1 VVLAAVG
8 PVKNGALG
16 AQTTEDV
23 ARAGEYVQEAFQ
35 ARRDEDLGTYL
46 DRLERAAALR
56 PGHPELIYY
65 IAGARAL
72 TGDSEGAIAELRRI
86 ADMGLG
92 LQAEEDPDFGTLT
105 ADADFQA
112 VVSRL
117 QANRAPAGTSLTAF
131 TIPGEPG
138 FIPEGLA
145 YDPSDRSFYV
155 GSVHERKILK
165 VTADGRVSEF
175 AAPGFG
181 GLMSVL
187 GMRVDPSEGVLWVCT
202 AGIPETRDLGDE
214 SQGRS
219 AVFKFDLA
227 TGALLLHYHFSG
239 SDQQRVVGDLALA
252 DDGDVYVTDARGSGI
267 YRIRSG
273 GDFLETFVQPGVFR
287 SPQGIVPTPD
297 QRGLFVADY
306 SRGIYHVDRVTGEVT
321 RLAHAEDEVLLG
333 IDGLSRDGEGLIAV
347 QNGTMPQRILRLE
360 LAEDRRSVSEVR
372 VLASNLRDWDEP
384 TLGLMIG
391 DRFYYVANSQWNRF
405 VDGRLPPAE
414 DLTDP
419 RIMWLNPR

>member
-1 VVLAAVG
+1 
-8 PVKNGALG
+8 
-16 AQTTEDV
+16 
-23 ARAGEYVQEAFQ
+23 
-35 ARRDEDLGTYL
+35 
-46 DRLERAAALR
+46 
-56 PGHPELIYY
+56 
-65 IAGARAL
+65 
-72 TGDSEGAIAELRRI
+72 
-86 ADMGLG
+86 
-92 LQAEEDPDFGTLT
+92 
-105 ADADFQA
+105 
-112 VVSRL
+112 
-117 QANRAPAGTSLTAF
+117 
-131 TIPGEPG
+131 
-138 FIPEGLA
+138 
-145 YDPSDRSFYV
+145 
-155 GSVHERKILK
+155 
-165 VTADGRVSEF
+165 
-175 AAPGFG
+175 
-181 GLMSVL
+181 
-187 GMRVDPSEGVLWVCT
+187 
-202 AGIPETRDLGDE
+202 
-214 SQGRS
+214 
-219 AVFKFDLA
+219 
-227 TGALLLHYHFSG
+227 
-239 SDQQRVVGDLALA
+239 VVGDLALA